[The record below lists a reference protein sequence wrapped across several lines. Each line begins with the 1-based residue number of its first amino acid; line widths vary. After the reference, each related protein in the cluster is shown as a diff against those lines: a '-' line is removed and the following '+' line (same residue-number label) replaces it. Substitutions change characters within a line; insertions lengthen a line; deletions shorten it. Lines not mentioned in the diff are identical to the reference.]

1 MKPLSYYKN
10 QLSLKGVNG
19 TIKIFQND
27 NVIEIVI
34 PDKRVK
40 IGRLKSYFNDLV
52 RGEGMAIVSREPIYR
67 EITVNCHRGG

>member
-40 IGRLKSYFNDLV
+40 IGRLKTYFNDLV
-52 RGEGMAIVSREPIYR
+52 RGEGMAIVAREPIYK
-67 EITVNCHRGG
+67 ECIINSHRWQ